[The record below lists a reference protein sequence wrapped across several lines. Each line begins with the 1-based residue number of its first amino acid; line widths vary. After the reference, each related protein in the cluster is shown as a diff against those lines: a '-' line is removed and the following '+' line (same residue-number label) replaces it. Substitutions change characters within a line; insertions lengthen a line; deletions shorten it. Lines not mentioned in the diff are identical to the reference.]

1 VWRRRRGHGPEFASC
16 CAVEGVELAIHR
28 SDQDDIEDLER
39 VVVCCGISTRGEE
52 VQAADAVFPS
62 TAVIAVTTDRDRLGD
77 GGDYQ
82 NDKEGEEQKRRVKK
96 ECR

>member
-16 CAVEGVELAIHR
+16 CAVEGVELAIHG
-28 SDQDDIEDLER
+28 SDQDDIEGLER

-52 VQAADAVFPS
+52 MQAADAVFPS
-62 TAVIAVTTDRDRLGD
+62 ITVTTDRDGLGD

-82 NDKEGEEQKRRVKK
+82 DDKEGEEQKRRVKK